1 MVSMNTITGFTF
13 YDSLNKLTVGTLL
26 LLLIGGMI
34 GEKAETNILFFVTA
48 FIIGIFY
55 QTIIK
60 NRTRFL
66 TNNLHMIKKA
76 HENVILKNKYIYKD
90 DYKKASYNKDD
101 YQKASYDTDDYLKAY
116 YNVVKNGFL
125 MNIPTLEAHENF
137 LRNIWLIC
145 LLYLIT
151 VLADCCQSS
160 ISEIICQYSKC
171 AIAMFLLLLIVFI
184 PFVWYKIQ
192 MKIFELVWEGDYYA
206 NKLKNE
212 TCDSQKNKL

>member
-1 MVSMNTITGFTF
+1 MFDNKQIKNMNTITGFTF

-26 LLLIGGMI
+26 LLLVGGMI
-34 GEKAETNILFFVTA
+34 GEKAETNIMFFVTA

-60 NRTRFL
+60 DRTRFL

-76 HENVILKNKYIYKD
+76 HENVKLKNKYMTKD
-90 DYKKASYNKDD
+90 NYLKASYNK
-101 YQKASYDTDDYLKAY
+101 DDYLKAY

-145 LLYLIT
+145 LMYLIA

-192 MKIFELVWEGDYYA
+192 MKIYELVWEGDCYA
-206 NKLKNE
+206 KKTKSEN
-212 TCDSQKNKL
+212 

>member
-1 MVSMNTITGFTF
+1 MNTITGFTF

-26 LLLIGGMI
+26 LLLLGGMI
-34 GEKAETNILFFVTA
+34 GEKAETNILFFVSA

-55 QTIIK
+55 QTFIK
-60 NRTRFL
+60 DRTRFL

-76 HENVILKNKYIYKD
+76 HENVILKNKYITKD
-90 DYKKASYNKDD
+90 DYL
-101 YQKASYDTDDYLKAY
+101 KASYDTDDYLKAY

-145 LLYLIT
+145 LMYLIS

-192 MKIFELVWEGDYYA
+192 MKIYELVWEGDCYA
-206 NKLKNE
+206 KKLNPKN
-212 TCDSQKNKL
+212 

>member
-1 MVSMNTITGFTF
+1 MNTITGFTF

-26 LLLIGGMI
+26 LLLVGGMI

-55 QTIIK
+55 QTFIK
-60 NRTRFL
+60 NITRFL
-66 TNNLHMIKKA
+66 TNNLPMIKKA
-76 HENVILKNKYIYKD
+76 HENVILKNKYITKD
-90 DYKKASYNKDD
+90 DYL
-101 YQKASYDTDDYLKAY
+101 KASYDTDDYLKAY

-145 LLYLIT
+145 LLYLIA

-160 ISEIICQYSKC
+160 ISEITCQYSKC
-171 AIAMFLLLLIVFI
+171 TIAMFLLLLIVFI

-192 MKIFELVWEGDYYA
+192 MKIYELVWEGDYYA
-206 NKLKNE
+206 ERLDSKNRIRVHP
-212 TCDSQKNKL
+212 

>member
-1 MVSMNTITGFTF
+1 MNTITGFTF

-90 DYKKASYNKDD
+90 DY
-101 YQKASYDTDDYLKAY
+101 QKAAH
-116 YNVVKNGFL
+116 
-125 MNIPTLEAHENF
+125 PTNPVEAVQMLTQN
-137 LRNIWLIC
+137 
-145 LLYLIT
+145 
-151 VLADCCQSS
+151 CCQTIYEEWYVFDSFHL
-160 ISEIICQYSKC
+160 C
-171 AIAMFLLLLIVFI
+171 AEAFDL
-184 PFVWYKIQ
+184 
-192 MKIFELVWEGDYYA
+192 
-206 NKLKNE
+206 
-212 TCDSQKNKL
+212 

>member
-1 MVSMNTITGFTF
+1 MNTITGFTF

-26 LLLIGGMI
+26 LFLLGGMI

-48 FIIGIFY
+48 FIIGVFY
-55 QTIIK
+55 QTFIK
-60 NRTRFL
+60 NITRFL
-66 TNNLHMIKKA
+66 TNNLPMIKKA
-76 HENVILKNKYIYKD
+76 HENVILKNKYITK
-90 DYKKASYNKDD
+90 
-101 YQKASYDTDDYLKAY
+101 DDYLKAY

-184 PFVWYKIQ
+184 PFIWYKIQ

-206 NKLKNE
+206 ERLNPKNGIRVHP
-212 TCDSQKNKL
+212 

>member
-1 MVSMNTITGFTF
+1 MFDNKQIMNMNTITGFTF

-26 LLLIGGMI
+26 LLLVGGMI

-60 NRTRFL
+60 DRTRFL
-66 TNNLHMIKKA
+66 TNNLHMVKKA
-76 HENVILKNKYIYKD
+76 HKNVILKNKYITKD
-90 DYKKASYNKDD
+90 DYL
-101 YQKASYDTDDYLKAY
+101 KASYDTEDYLKAY

-145 LLYLIT
+145 LMYLIA

-192 MKIFELVWEGDYYA
+192 MKIYELVWEGDCYA
-206 NKLKNE
+206 KKLNPE
-212 TCDSQKNKL
+212 N

>member
-1 MVSMNTITGFTF
+1 MNTITGFTF

-26 LLLIGGMI
+26 LLLAGGMI

-55 QTIIK
+55 QTFIK
-60 NRTRFL
+60 DRTRFL

-76 HENVILKNKYIYKD
+76 HENVILKNKYITKD
-90 DYKKASYNKDD
+90 DY
-101 YQKASYDTDDYLKAY
+101 LEAY

-125 MNIPTLEAHENF
+125 MNIPTLEAQENF

-145 LLYLIT
+145 LMYLIA

-206 NKLKNE
+206 KRLNPKNRIRVYP
-212 TCDSQKNKL
+212 

>member
-1 MVSMNTITGFTF
+1 MAIIYRLATSFWVSICTASTGF
-13 YDSLNKLTVGTLL
+13 VGC
-26 LLLIGGMI
+26 
-34 GEKAETNILFFVTA
+34 A
-48 FIIGIFY
+48 
-55 QTIIK
+55 Q
-60 NRTRFL
+60 
-66 TNNLHMIKKA
+66 
-76 HENVILKNKYIYKD
+76 
-90 DYKKASYNKDD
+90 KASYNKDD

>member
-1 MVSMNTITGFTF
+1 MNTITGFTF

-26 LLLIGGMI
+26 LLLLGGII

-55 QTIIK
+55 QTFIK
-60 NRTRFL
+60 NITRFL
-66 TNNLHMIKKA
+66 TNNLPMIKKA
-76 HENVILKNKYIYKD
+76 HENVILKNKYITKD
-90 DYKKASYNKDD
+90 DY
-101 YQKASYDTDDYLKAY
+101 LEAY

-206 NKLKNE
+206 ERLDSKNRIRVHP
-212 TCDSQKNKL
+212 

>member
-1 MVSMNTITGFTF
+1 MFDNKQIMNMNTITGFTF

-26 LLLIGGMI
+26 LLLLGGMI

-60 NRTRFL
+60 DRTRFL
-66 TNNLHMIKKA
+66 TNNFHMIKKA
-76 HENVILKNKYIYKD
+76 RENVILKNKYIY
-90 DYKKASYNKDD
+90 KDD

-171 AIAMFLLLLIVFI
+171 AIAMFLLLLIFFI

-192 MKIFELVWEGDYYA
+192 MKIYELVWEGDYYA
-206 NKLKNE
+206 ERLEPKNGIRVHP
-212 TCDSQKNKL
+212 CRC

>member
-1 MVSMNTITGFTF
+1 MFDNKQIKNMNTITGFTF

-26 LLLIGGMI
+26 LLLLGGII

-60 NRTRFL
+60 CLTPFL

-76 HENVILKNKYIYKD
+76 HENVILKNKYITKD
-90 DYKKASYNKDD
+90 DYLKAPYNK
-101 YQKASYDTDDYLKAY
+101 DDYLKAY

-145 LLYLIT
+145 LMYLIA

-192 MKIFELVWEGDYYA
+192 MKIFELV
-206 NKLKNE
+206 
-212 TCDSQKNKL
+212 

>member
-1 MVSMNTITGFTF
+1 MFDNKEIINMNTITGFTF

-26 LLLIGGMI
+26 LLLPGGMI
-34 GEKAETNILFFVTA
+34 GEKAETNILFFVSA

-60 NRTRFL
+60 GLTPYL

-76 HENVILKNKYIYKD
+76 HENVILKNKYITKD
-90 DYKKASYNKDD
+90 DYLKASYNE
-101 YQKASYDTDDYLKAY
+101 DDYLKAY

-171 AIAMFLLLLIVFI
+171 TIAMFLLLLIVFI

-192 MKIFELVWEGDYYA
+192 MKIFELVWEGDCYA
-206 NKLKNE
+206 KKLNPKN
-212 TCDSQKNKL
+212 

>member
-1 MVSMNTITGFTF
+1 MNMNTITGFTF
-13 YDSLNKLTVGTLL
+13 YDSLNKLTVGTLIL
-26 LLLIGGMI
+26 LLVGGMT

-60 NRTRFL
+60 CLTPFL

-76 HENVILKNKYIYKD
+76 HENVILKNKYITKD
-90 DYKKASYNKDD
+90 DY
-101 YQKASYDTDDYLKAY
+101 LEAY

-145 LLYLIT
+145 LMYLIA

-206 NKLKNE
+206 KRLNPKTKSEFTLQCINI
-212 TCDSQKNKL
+212 

>member
-1 MVSMNTITGFTF
+1 MNTITGFTF

-26 LLLIGGMI
+26 LLLAGGMI

-55 QTIIK
+55 QTFIK
-60 NRTRFL
+60 DRTRFL

-76 HENVILKNKYIYKD
+76 HENVILKNKYITKD
-90 DYKKASYNKDD
+90 DYLKASYNK
-101 YQKASYDTDDYLKAY
+101 DDYLKAY

-206 NKLKNE
+206 KKLNPKTKSEFTLEGVNI
-212 TCDSQKNKL
+212 

>member
-1 MVSMNTITGFTF
+1 MFDNKQIKNMNTITGFTF

-26 LLLIGGMI
+26 LLLVGGMI
-34 GEKAETNILFFVTA
+34 GEKAETNIMFFVTA

-60 NRTRFL
+60 CLTPFL

-76 HENVILKNKYIYKD
+76 HENVILKNKYITKD
-90 DYKKASYNKDD
+90 DYLKAPYNK
-101 YQKASYDTDDYLKAY
+101 DDYLKAY

-125 MNIPTLEAHENF
+125 MNIPTLEAHKNF

-145 LLYLIT
+145 LMYLIA

-192 MKIFELVWEGDYYA
+192 MKIFELV
-206 NKLKNE
+206 
-212 TCDSQKNKL
+212 

>member
-1 MVSMNTITGFTF
+1 MNTITGFTF

-26 LLLIGGMI
+26 LLLVGGMI

-55 QTIIK
+55 QTFIK
-60 NRTRFL
+60 DRTRFL

-76 HENVILKNKYIYKD
+76 HENVILKNKYITKD
-90 DYKKASYNKDD
+90 DYLKASYNK
-101 YQKASYDTDDYLKAY
+101 DDYLKAY

-137 LRNIWLIC
+137 LINIWLIC

-206 NKLKNE
+206 KKLNPKTKSEFTLQCINI
-212 TCDSQKNKL
+212 

>member
-1 MVSMNTITGFTF
+1 MNTITGFTF

-26 LLLIGGMI
+26 LLLVGGMI

-55 QTIIK
+55 QTFIK
-60 NRTRFL
+60 DRTRFL

-76 HENVILKNKYIYKD
+76 HENVILKNNYITK
-90 DYKKASYNKDD
+90 
-101 YQKASYDTDDYLKAY
+101 DDYLKAY

-145 LLYLIT
+145 LLYLIA

-206 NKLKNE
+206 KRLNPKNRIRVYP
-212 TCDSQKNKL
+212 

>member
-1 MVSMNTITGFTF
+1 MFDNKQIMNMNTITGFTF

-26 LLLIGGMI
+26 LLLLGGMI

-55 QTIIK
+55 QTILK
-60 NRTRFL
+60 DRTRFL
-66 TNNLHMIKKA
+66 TNNLRMIKKA
-76 HENVILKNKYIYKD
+76 HENVILKNKYITK
-90 DYKKASYNKDD
+90 
-101 YQKASYDTDDYLKAY
+101 DDYLKAY

-145 LLYLIT
+145 LMYLIA

-184 PFVWYKIQ
+184 PFVWYNIQ
-192 MKIFELVWEGDYYA
+192 MKIYELVWEGDYYA
-206 NKLKNE
+206 ERLDPKNE
-212 TCDSQKNKL
+212 THP

>member
-26 LLLIGGMI
+26 LLLVGGMI

-55 QTIIK
+55 QTFIK
-60 NRTRFL
+60 GLTPFL

-76 HENVILKNKYIYKD
+76 HENVILKNKYIT
-90 DYKKASYNKDD
+90 KDD

>member
-1 MVSMNTITGFTF
+1 
-13 YDSLNKLTVGTLL
+13 
-26 LLLIGGMI
+26 MI

-55 QTIIK
+55 QTFIK
-60 NRTRFL
+60 DRTRFL
-66 TNNLHMIKKA
+66 TNNLPMIKKA
-76 HENVILKNKYIYKD
+76 HENVILKNKYITKD
-90 DYKKASYNKDD
+90 DNLKASYNK
-101 YQKASYDTDDYLKAY
+101 DDYLKAY

-160 ISEIICQYSKC
+160 ISEITCQYSKC
-171 AIAMFLLLLIVFI
+171 TIAMFLLLLIVFI

-192 MKIFELVWEGDYYA
+192 MKIYELVWEGDCYA
-206 NKLKNE
+206 KKLNPKTKSEFTLQCINI
-212 TCDSQKNKL
+212 

>member
-1 MVSMNTITGFTF
+1 MNTITGFTF

-26 LLLIGGMI
+26 LLLVEGMI

-60 NRTRFL
+60 CLTPFL

-76 HENVILKNKYIYKD
+76 HENVILKNKYITKD
-90 DYKKASYNKDD
+90 DYLKASYNK
-101 YQKASYDTDDYLKAY
+101 DDYLKAY

-145 LLYLIT
+145 LMYLIA

-160 ISEIICQYSKC
+160 ISEITCQYSKC
-171 AIAMFLLLLIVFI
+171 TIAMFLLLFIVFI

-192 MKIFELVWEGDYYA
+192 MKIYELVWEGDCYA
-206 NKLKNE
+206 KKLNPSSPFNVLIYE
-212 TCDSQKNKL
+212 VINNLC

>member
-1 MVSMNTITGFTF
+1 MFDNKQIMNMNTITGFTF

-26 LLLIGGMI
+26 LLLVEGMI
-34 GEKAETNILFFVTA
+34 GKKAETNILFFVTA

-60 NRTRFL
+60 CLTPFL

-76 HENVILKNKYIYKD
+76 HENVILKNKYITKD
-90 DYKKASYNKDD
+90 DYLKASYNK
-101 YQKASYDTDDYLKAY
+101 DDYLKAY

-145 LLYLIT
+145 LMYLIA

-206 NKLKNE
+206 K
-212 TCDSQKNKL
+212 D

>member
-1 MVSMNTITGFTF
+1 MNMNTITGFTF

-26 LLLIGGMI
+26 LLLLGGMI

-60 NRTRFL
+60 DRTRFL
-66 TNNLHMIKKA
+66 TNNFHMIKKT
-76 HENVILKNKYIYKD
+76 HENVILKNKYIY
-90 DYKKASYNKDD
+90 KDD

-171 AIAMFLLLLIVFI
+171 AIAMFLLLLIFFI

-192 MKIFELVWEGDYYA
+192 MKIYELVWEGDYYA
-206 NKLKNE
+206 ERLEPKNGIRVHP
-212 TCDSQKNKL
+212 CRC

>member
-1 MVSMNTITGFTF
+1 
-13 YDSLNKLTVGTLL
+13 
-26 LLLIGGMI
+26 
-34 GEKAETNILFFVTA
+34 
-48 FIIGIFY
+48 
-55 QTIIK
+55 
-60 NRTRFL
+60 
-66 TNNLHMIKKA
+66 
-76 HENVILKNKYIYKD
+76 
-90 DYKKASYNKDD
+90 
-101 YQKASYDTDDYLKAY
+101 
-116 YNVVKNGFL
+116 

-145 LLYLIT
+145 LMYLIA

>member
-1 MVSMNTITGFTF
+1 MFDNKQIKNMNTITGFTF

-26 LLLIGGMI
+26 LLLLGGII

-55 QTIIK
+55 QTFIK
-60 NRTRFL
+60 NITRFL
-66 TNNLHMIKKA
+66 TNNLPMIKKA
-76 HENVILKNKYIYKD
+76 HENVILKNKYITKD
-90 DYKKASYNKDD
+90 DY
-101 YQKASYDTDDYLKAY
+101 LEAY

-145 LLYLIT
+145 LLYLIA

-206 NKLKNE
+206 K
-212 TCDSQKNKL
+212 D

>member
-1 MVSMNTITGFTF
+1 MNTITGFTF

-26 LLLIGGMI
+26 LLLVGGMI

-55 QTIIK
+55 QTFIK
-60 NRTRFL
+60 NITRFL

-76 HENVILKNKYIYKD
+76 HENVILKNNYI
-90 DYKKASYNKDD
+90 
-101 YQKASYDTDDYLKAY
+101 TEDDYLEAY

-125 MNIPTLEAHENF
+125 MNIPTLDAHENF

-145 LLYLIT
+145 LMYLIA

-206 NKLKNE
+206 KRLNPKNRIRVYP
-212 TCDSQKNKL
+212 

>member
-1 MVSMNTITGFTF
+1 MNMNTITGFTF

-26 LLLIGGMI
+26 LLLLGGMI

-60 NRTRFL
+60 DRTRFL
-66 TNNLHMIKKA
+66 TNNFHMIKKV
-76 HENVILKNKYIYKD
+76 HENVILKNKYIY
-90 DYKKASYNKDD
+90 KDD

-171 AIAMFLLLLIVFI
+171 AIAMFLLLLIFFI

-192 MKIFELVWEGDYYA
+192 MKIYELVWEGDYYA
-206 NKLKNE
+206 ERLEPKNGIRVHP
-212 TCDSQKNKL
+212 CRC

>member
-1 MVSMNTITGFTF
+1 MNTITGFTF

-26 LLLIGGMI
+26 LLLVGGMI

-55 QTIIK
+55 QTFIK
-60 NRTRFL
+60 HITQCL

-90 DYKKASYNKDD
+90 DYQKASYNK
-101 YQKASYDTDDYLKAY
+101 DDYLKAY

-192 MKIFELVWEGDYYA
+192 MKIYELVWEGDCYA
-206 NKLKNE
+206 KKLNPKTKSEFTLQCINI
-212 TCDSQKNKL
+212 

>member
-1 MVSMNTITGFTF
+1 MFDNKQIMNMNTITGFTF

-26 LLLIGGMI
+26 LLLLGGMI

-55 QTIIK
+55 QTILK
-60 NRTRFL
+60 DRTRFL
-66 TNNLHMIKKA
+66 TNNLRMIKKA
-76 HENVILKNKYIYKD
+76 HENVILKNKYITK
-90 DYKKASYNKDD
+90 
-101 YQKASYDTDDYLKAY
+101 DDYLKAY

-145 LLYLIT
+145 LMYLIA

-192 MKIFELVWEGDYYA
+192 MKIYELVWEGYYYA
-206 NKLKNE
+206 ERLDPKNG
-212 TCDSQKNKL
+212 THP

>member
-1 MVSMNTITGFTF
+1 MFDNKQIKNMNTITGFTF

-26 LLLIGGMI
+26 LLLVEGMI
-34 GEKAETNILFFVTA
+34 GKKAETNILFFVTA

-60 NRTRFL
+60 CLTPFL

-76 HENVILKNKYIYKD
+76 HENVILKNKYITKD
-90 DYKKASYNKDD
+90 DYLKASYNK
-101 YQKASYDTDDYLKAY
+101 DDYLKAY

-145 LLYLIT
+145 LLYLIA

-192 MKIFELVWEGDYYA
+192 MKIYELVWEGDCYA
-206 NKLKNE
+206 KKLNPKTKSEFTLQCINI
-212 TCDSQKNKL
+212 

>member
-1 MVSMNTITGFTF
+1 MSTITGFTF

-26 LLLIGGMI
+26 LLLAGGMI

-55 QTIIK
+55 QTFIK
-60 NRTRFL
+60 DRTRFL

-76 HENVILKNKYIYKD
+76 HENVILKNKYITKD
-90 DYKKASYNKDD
+90 DYLKASYNK
-101 YQKASYDTDDYLKAY
+101 DDYLKAY

-125 MNIPTLEAHENF
+125 MNIPTLEAHENV

-145 LLYLIT
+145 LMYLIA

-192 MKIFELVWEGDYYA
+192 MKIYELVWEGDCYA
-206 NKLKNE
+206 KKTKSEN
-212 TCDSQKNKL
+212 

>member
-1 MVSMNTITGFTF
+1 MVKMETITGSSF

-26 LLLIGGMI
+26 LLLVGGMI
-34 GEKAETNILFFVTA
+34 GEKAETNILFFVLA
-48 FIIGIFY
+48 FGIGIFY

-60 NRTRFL
+60 GLTPFL

-76 HENVILKNKYIYKD
+76 HENVILKNNYITK
-90 DYKKASYNKDD
+90 
-101 YQKASYDTDDYLKAY
+101 DDYLKAY

-137 LRNIWLIC
+137 LRNLWLIC
-145 LLYLIT
+145 LMYLIAI
-151 VLADCCQSS
+151 LADCCQCF
-160 ISEIICQYSKC
+160 IGEIICQSKC
-171 AIAMFLLLLIVFI
+171 AIAMFLLFLIVFI
-184 PFVWYKIQ
+184 PFVWYRIQ

>member
-1 MVSMNTITGFTF
+1 MNTITGFTF

-26 LLLIGGMI
+26 LLLAGGMI

-55 QTIIK
+55 QTFIK
-60 NRTRFL
+60 DRTRFL

-76 HENVILKNKYIYKD
+76 HENVILKNKYITKD
-90 DYKKASYNKDD
+90 DYLKASYNK
-101 YQKASYDTDDYLKAY
+101 DDYLKAY

-206 NKLKNE
+206 KKTKSEN
-212 TCDSQKNKL
+212 

>member
-1 MVSMNTITGFTF
+1 MFDNKQIMNMNTITGFTF

-26 LLLIGGMI
+26 LLLVGGMI

-60 NRTRFL
+60 CLTPFL

-76 HENVILKNKYIYKD
+76 HENVKLKNKYMTKD
-90 DYKKASYNKDD
+90 N

-192 MKIFELVWEGDYYA
+192 MKIYELVWEGDCYA
-206 NKLKNE
+206 KKLNPKN
-212 TCDSQKNKL
+212 

>member
-1 MVSMNTITGFTF
+1 MNTITGFTF

-26 LLLIGGMI
+26 LLLAGGMI

-55 QTIIK
+55 QTFIK
-60 NRTRFL
+60 DRTRFL

-76 HENVILKNKYIYKD
+76 HENVILKNKYITKD
-90 DYKKASYNKDD
+90 DY
-101 YQKASYDTDDYLKAY
+101 LEAY

-145 LLYLIT
+145 LMYLIA

-206 NKLKNE
+206 KRLNPKNRIRVYP
-212 TCDSQKNKL
+212 

>member
-1 MVSMNTITGFTF
+1 MNTITGFTF

-26 LLLIGGMI
+26 LLLLGGMI

-55 QTIIK
+55 QTILK
-60 NRTRFL
+60 DRTRFL

-90 DYKKASYNKDD
+90 DY
-101 YQKASYDTDDYLKAY
+101 QKASYDIDDYLKAY

-192 MKIFELVWEGDYYA
+192 MKIYELVWEGDCYA
-206 NKLKNE
+206 KKLNPKN
-212 TCDSQKNKL
+212 